1 MSADFYKIAHITGV
15 LILFLSMG
23 GAVVRGMTS
32 DTSASVRKMIG
43 ITNGVGLLIAIVA
56 GFGMMAK
63 LGIGFDGWIIGKLL
77 IWLAFGG
84 LLAMANR
91 KPEMA
96 TQLLFIVIILGT
108 VAAYL
113 AVMKPF

>member
-1 MSADFYKIAHITGV
+1 MPATV
-15 LILFLSMG
+15 
-23 GAVVRGMTS
+23 
-32 DTSASVRKMIG
+32 
-43 ITNGVGLLIAIVA
+43 
-56 GFGMMAK
+56 
-63 LGIGFDGWIIGKLL
+63 GKLL